1 MQRLCKLKEMR
12 LAGFV
17 LRATKKMRLAKTISQ
32 VSLYSGILPSSLSS
46 FDDLGNEADV
56 EGTIAEIQR
65 G

>member
-1 MQRLCKLKEMR
+1 
-12 LAGFV
+12 
-17 LRATKKMRLAKTISQ
+17 MRLAKTISQ